1 MAGLTPPR
9 PLAEADDRAEF
20 DCGRDSLNGWFRRH
34 AWQNQ
39 LSNVSRTSVMV
50 DEVSGRIAGYVTL
63 CAGQIQRAH
72 LPKPQQRN
80 RPDPVP
86 GMLLGQLAVDLR
98 FQGQG
103 CARSLMFFAL
113 TTALRAS
120 AQIGCY
126 AVFTHPL
133 DDGVRAFYGQFGFAE
148 LPGDPARSMFVRMI
162 DLEKSDTPVAP

>member
-1 MAGLTPPR
+1 MAGITPPR
-9 PLAEADDRAEF
+9 PLVDADDRAEF
-20 DCGRDSLNGWFRRH
+20 DCGRDSLNFWFRRH

-50 DEVSGRIAGYVTL
+50 DEASGRIAGYVTL

-86 GMLLGQLAVDLR
+86 SLLLGQLAVDQR
-98 FQGQG
+98 FQGKG

-120 AQIGCY
+120 AQIGCF
-126 AVFTHPL
+126 AVVTHPL
-133 DDGVRAFYGQFGFAE
+133 DHGVRAFYARFGFAD
-148 LPGDPARSMFVRMI
+148 LPGDPGRNMFVRMI
-162 DLEKSDTPVAP
+162 DLEQYSGAP

>member
-39 LSNVSRTSVMV
+39 VSNVSRTSVMV
-50 DEVSGRIAGYVTL
+50 DEASGQIAGYVTL

-86 GMLLGQLAVDLR
+86 SLLLGQLAVDLR
-98 FQGQG
+98 FQGKG

-120 AQIGCY
+120 TQIGCF
-126 AVFTHPL
+126 AVVTHPL
-133 DDGVRAFYGQFGFAE
+133 DDGVRAFYAQFGFAD
-148 LPGDPARSMFVRMI
+148 LPGDPGRNMFVRMI
-162 DLEKSDTPVAP
+162 DLERYSGAP